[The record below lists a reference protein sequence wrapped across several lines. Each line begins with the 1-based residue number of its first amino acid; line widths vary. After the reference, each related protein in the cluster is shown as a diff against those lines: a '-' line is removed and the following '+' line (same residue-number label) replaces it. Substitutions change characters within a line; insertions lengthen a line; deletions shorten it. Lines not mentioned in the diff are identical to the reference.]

1 MEKDLEIFSINNNE
15 SKFGKIRIGWLVLFG
30 IWDLVWGYV
39 YCSRRWMKCNDRFN
53 IIVLWCCSW
62 YNDI

>member
-53 IIVLWCCSW
+53 IIVL
-62 YNDI
+62 